1 MQENELSMSLL
12 VLALLIIVISTSKR
26 DLMMIDRCS
35 IMCVFCFVFFGRG
48 GRVEAGALQDLISI
62 YILKGII

>member
-48 GRVEAGALQDLISI
+48 AVVSLVR
-62 YILKGII
+62 YKT